1 MKAILAIALVFAG
14 QAFAGTE
21 HKHPE
26 AKIAPQFESMKA
38 LVGTWTGKT
47 NMHGKDEE
55 VTVVYEL
62 TSNGTTLVE
71 KMSPGTPQEMMT
83 VYATDGKTVH
93 ATHYCAV
100 GNQPQ
105 FKLKTA
111 KGNTLAFEMHGGGG
125 VVNHKSDMHMHGV
138 TLTIDGNKLKQ
149 EWTNFDKGK
158 KASTAVFE
166 FTKKI

>member
-1 MKAILAIALVFAG
+1 MKGILAIAVLFSCS
-14 QAFAGTE
+14 AFAGTE

-47 NMHGKDEE
+47 NMHGKEE
-55 VTVVYEL
+55 AVTVTYEL

-71 KMSPGTPQEMMT
+71 KMSPGTPMEMMT
-83 VYATDGKTVH
+83 VYATDGKTVS

-111 KGNTLAFEMHGGGG
+111 KDNTFAFEMAGHHG
-125 VVNHKSDMHMHGV
+125 VANHKKDMHMHGV

-158 KASTAVFE
+158 KAGTAVFE